1 MDIEKTKSWIY
12 KRLATGKAKFPAEK
26 LEEEDIQDLT
36 YDFLQDLRSIF
47 EHYVQAYEKIKREG
61 VKESSSNE
69 SIKEKLK
76 TSFFIYDLAD
86 TAGFMLFKK
95 NYKLIFAY
103 VKPGQVRIKFLKQQ
117 LFSEEEVFVDTY
129 LNSVSHDTMS
139 IRWIHENKKGFIDK
153 DILARY
159 YMKRFLEEI

>member
-12 KRLATGKAKFPAEK
+12 KCLETEKSKFPAHN
-26 LEEEDIQDLT
+26 LEEEDIKELS

-47 EHYVQAYEKIKREG
+47 EHYVQAYEKIKLE
-61 VKESSSNE
+61 ETDSAN
-69 SIKEKLK
+69 IKEKLK

-95 NYKLIFAY
+95 SHKLIFSY
-103 VKPGQVRIKFLKQQ
+103 VKPGQIRIKFLKQKP
-117 LFSEEEVFVDTY
+117 LSETELFVDTY
-129 LNSVSHDTMS
+129 LNAVCQDTMS
-139 IRWIHENKKGFIDK
+139 IRWVHENKKGFIDK

>member
-12 KRLATGKAKFPAEK
+12 KCLETERSKFPSNN
-26 LEEEDIQDLT
+26 LEEEDIKELS

-47 EHYVQAYEKIKREG
+47 EHYIQAYEKIKSEG
-61 VKESSSNE
+61 SDSAN
-69 SIKEKLK
+69 IKEKLK

-95 NYKLIFAY
+95 SHKLIFSY
-103 VKPGQVRIKFLKQQ
+103 VKPGQIRIKFLKQKP
-117 LFSEEEVFVDTY
+117 LSETELFVDTY
-129 LNSVSHDTMS
+129 LNAVCQDTMS
-139 IRWIHENKKGFIDK
+139 IRWVHENKKGFIDK

>member
-12 KRLATGKAKFPAEK
+12 KCLETEKSKFPSDS
-26 LEEEDIQDLT
+26 LEQEDIKDLS
-36 YDFLQDLRSIF
+36 YEFLQDLRSIF
-47 EHYVQAYEKIKREG
+47 ERYIQAYEKIKQEG
-61 VKESSSNE
+61 SSFNE
-69 SIKEKLK
+69 SIQKKLK

-103 VKPGQVRIKFLKQQ
+103 MKPGQIKIKFLKQQ
-117 LFSEEEVFVDTY
+117 PFSEMEIFVDTVV
-129 LNSVSHDTMS
+129 NAVCQDTMS
-139 IRWIHENKKGFIDK
+139 VRWVHENKKGFIDK
-153 DILARY
+153 NILARY

>member
-12 KRLATGKAKFPAEK
+12 KCLETEKSKFPSDN
-26 LEEEDIQDLT
+26 LEEEDIKDLT
-36 YDFLQDLRSIF
+36 CDFLQDLRSIF
-47 EHYVQAYEKIKREG
+47 EHYVQAYEKIKLEG
-61 VKESSSNE
+61 DPTNE

-76 TSFFIYDLAD
+76 TSFFIYNLAD

-103 VKPGQVRIKFLKQQ
+103 AKPGQIKIKFLKQKP
-117 LFSEEEVFVDTY
+117 FSELEVFVDTFV
-129 LNSVSHDTMS
+129 NAVSQDTMS
-139 IRWIHENKKGFIDK
+139 IRWVHENRKGFINK